1 MDSSRQ
7 NPGSHREMRDL
18 LDTIRIGAEHG
29 TAGKRKRPAHLVN
42 RDVWIAVLDHLEQ
55 RGEFFRAPQPYYMDK
70 VDHRLIRLAIG
81 DPSLAH
87 LLRELGLL
95 PLESHTLMVSQAL
108 IDLGN
113 NAPVRPVH
121 RFAFYGESA
130 LYVRASDTRMIKV
143 TSQNIEEAPL
153 GTDSVI
159 LIADDLGDWPA
170 LADLTQDMDRL
181 RSAVG
186 TACTGLLPGL
196 PMHKLTTRWATT
208 AVLSA
213 EQQHQL
219 AFSRF
224 LFMLAASRYST
235 WALLLLTGDGNS
247 GKTTVLELLLA
258 LLTGDKP
265 YVKRFPGVE
274 RDLQAS
280 VTNSTIVAYDNID
293 GAGLNRPEKSSAND
307 LICHLATGAQ
317 IDLRV
322 LYSDNRLARYRVQT
336 HAFFTTRVNEFDR
349 QDVMRRT
356 IELEMAPPLSDGEN
370 IDRDELI
377 KKVLSDRTAMLAEML
392 LRAQNIV
399 RAHEKH
405 AGDSF
410 RYQSRMAEY
419 ERFTLVCAA
428 YEGTLTET
436 KAIWSG
442 VMSQY
447 ERSITES
454 NPLVFGI
461 RLWLGRGANAGREIA
476 PAALFAELQNVYRD
490 LEQTFPYKS
499 AAAFG
504 KKINKNLPSLRAIG
518 FSSIPTRNGQNYVF
532 TPSEQE
538 LAGCTNQYQDLAT
551 AIARRPIVPC
561 VARTTHHVPTMPS
574 ANRQD
579 AMEKARREEEVM
591 QEAISY
597 DFVDHSKEIFQ

>member
-7 NPGSHREMRDL
+7 KPGSHREMRDL
-18 LDTIRIGAEHG
+18 LDTIRLGAEHG
-29 TAGKRKRPAHLVN
+29 TTGKRKRPAHLVN

-55 RGEFFRAPQPYYMDK
+55 RGEFFRAPQPYYMDE

-87 LLRELGLL
+87 MLRELGLL

-143 TSQNIEEAPL
+143 TSQKIEEAPL
-153 GTDSVI
+153 GTDGVI

-186 TACTGLLPGL
+186 TACTRLLPGL

-219 AFSRF
+219 AFTRF

-336 HAFFTTRVNEFDR
+336 HAFFTTRVNEFDQ

-356 IELEMAPPLSDGEN
+356 IELEMAPPLERWREHRPRRVHQEGPLRSHGHVG
-370 IDRDELI
+370 RD
-377 KKVLSDRTAMLAEML
+377 
-392 LRAQNIV
+392 
-399 RAHEKH
+399 
-405 AGDSF
+405 
-410 RYQSRMAEY
+410 
-419 ERFTLVCAA
+419 
-428 YEGTLTET
+428 
-436 KAIWSG
+436 
-442 VMSQY
+442 
-447 ERSITES
+447 
-454 NPLVFGI
+454 
-461 RLWLGRGANAGREIA
+461 
-476 PAALFAELQNVYRD
+476 
-490 LEQTFPYKS
+490 
-499 AAAFG
+499 AAAG
-504 KKINKNLPSLRAIG
+504 AEHRQGTTLAYPASAQSSDKHRPNNLSNLFSG
-518 FSSIPTRNGQNYVF
+518 FP
-532 TPSEQE
+532 PC
-538 LAGCTNQYQDLAT
+538 AGY
-551 AIARRPIVPC
+551 
-561 VARTTHHVPTMPS
+561 
-574 ANRQD
+574 
-579 AMEKARREEEVM
+579 
-591 QEAISY
+591 
-597 DFVDHSKEIFQ
+597 